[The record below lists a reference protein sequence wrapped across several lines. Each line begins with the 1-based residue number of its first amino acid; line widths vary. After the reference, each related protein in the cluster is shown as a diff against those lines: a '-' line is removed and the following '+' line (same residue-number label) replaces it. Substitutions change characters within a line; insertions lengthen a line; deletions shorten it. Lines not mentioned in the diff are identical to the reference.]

1 MFRQGL
7 NEVSSKLRI
16 LDVFEHEFDSLNDL
30 VRIILLDLAVV
41 KLLHIVV
48 LLRGE
53 AEHLSLCSRPLI
65 LDYGEP
71 LPQVDRSDVALINIH
86 AVSVVALDELRHPG
100 KHG

>member
-86 AVSVVALDELRHPG
+86 AVSVVALD
-100 KHG
+100 